1 MGQAEQCVID
11 GVAFRLAVEGEGEP
25 VLLLHGGYTNLAV
38 WDDHTEAFAAQYKVI
53 RYDQRGYGM
62 SDEPTKPFSY
72 YEDIRSILDYCGVS
86 SAHIVASSFGGAAA
100 IDFTLQYPERINKLI
115 LVGPSIHG
123 AAYPFR
129 MTWEGLMDYLRVRRL
144 GIDAAGEIFVNK
156 KFWRYLVPQE
166 ESRKQQF
173 KRLYAGNA
181 GFYRSKPSLH
191 RPLLPHAIHRLE
203 EIRTPTLIIEPQFD
217 LPFNVRACRILHDRI
232 EGARIVNMDN
242 CGHFP
247 HLESPDEFTGI
258 VVDFLNGK

>member
-1 MGQAEQCVID
+1 MRLGLYSNGNGPKWSRRRPPMRNKERKCD
-11 GVAFRLAVEGEGEP
+11 GNMKRSPSCCCMADTPIWPYGMTTQKRSRRSTRSSAM
-25 VLLLHGGYTNLAV
+25 TS
-38 WDDHTEAFAAQYKVI
+38 
-53 RYDQRGYGM
+53 GYGM

-156 KFWRYLVPQE
+156 NSGATWCRRRRGGSSSSSGCTPAMPGSTGASLRCT
-166 ESRKQQF
+166 SRF
-173 KRLYAGNA
+173 
-181 GFYRSKPSLH
+181 
-191 RPLLPHAIHRLE
+191 
-203 EIRTPTLIIEPQFD
+203 
-217 LPFNVRACRILHDRI
+217 CRMR
-232 EGARIVNMDN
+232 
-242 CGHFP
+242 
-247 HLESPDEFTGI
+247 FTA
-258 VVDFLNGK
+258 

>member
-1 MGQAEQCVID
+1 M
-11 GVAFRLAVEGEGEP
+11 
-25 VLLLHGGYTNLAV
+25 TS
-38 WDDHTEAFAAQYKVI
+38 
-53 RYDQRGYGM
+53 GYGM

-166 ESRKQQF
+166 ESRKQHF

-191 RPLLPHAIHRLE
+191 QPLLPHAIHRLK
-203 EIRTPTLIIEPQFD
+203 EIRTPTLIIEPQLD
-217 LPFNVRACRILHDRI
+217 LPFNVRACRILHGRI
-232 EGARIVNMDN
+232 KGARIVNMEN
-242 CGHFP
+242 RQYFLY
-247 HLESPDEFTGI
+247 LESPRNSGVFPSYPI
-258 VVDFLNGK
+258 SQSRDFLRFRLPLRFQRNGITRFARCSLVI